1 MKNYILSLRAALMA
15 ILLVAGVSAYAQ
27 TTASGTVIDAANGEP
42 IIGASILEIGTTNG
56 TITGSKARYLLHGL

>member
-27 TTASGTVIDAANGEP
+27 VPVNGTVIDAANGEP
-42 IIGASILEIGTTNG
+42 IIGASVLEIGTTNG
-56 TITGSKARYLLHGL
+56 YDY